1 VDLGAWVMMTGRV
14 DCGASGL
21 FDLDL
26 CGVSREVLSG
36 TAEAREGISLFELA
50 SGEVLS
56 RTTEARIG
64 VSLHDL
70 AIVLSYEWP
79 CSLAVAAF
87 SLVES

>member
-1 VDLGAWVMMTGRV
+1 MDLGAWVTVTRRV

-21 FDLDL
+21 FDLYF
-26 CGVSREVLSG
+26 CG
-36 TAEAREGISLFELA
+36 A

-56 RTTEARIG
+56 RTTESRVCI
-64 VSLHDL
+64 LLYEL

-87 SLVES
+87 SLVEH